1 MIGLHFFLL
10 WLKLKTVITH
20 CEPNAILEI
29 MSLEELKSKCM
40 SGSKMI
46 LTEGD
51 VLDAYVFL
59 STGGTID
66 DYPNKEELQRVK
78 NNFNRLAGL

>member
-1 MIGLHFFLL
+1 
-10 WLKLKTVITH
+10 
-20 CEPNAILEI
+20 
-29 MSLEELKSKCM
+29 M

-59 STGGTID
+59 STGGSID
-66 DYPNKEELQRVK
+66 DYPNKEELQIVK
-78 NNFNRLAGL
+78 NNFKRLAGL